1 MDMHSRFQFV
11 ALELSR
17 LQAYS
22 LPLRFWLTEACRWR
36 APWRCWLAA
45 FLNPTEGP
53 RMTDTTRPSKE
64 TVREYL
70 ERRTHAPLEAPPTL
84 EEIRRQLGW
93 HLLPSFRQP
102 DREE

>member
-1 MDMHSRFQFV
+1 MQS
-11 ALELSR
+11 
-17 LQAYS
+17 
-22 LPLRFWLTEACRWR
+22 
-36 APWRCWLAA
+36 PWRCLLAA

-93 HLLPSFRQP
+93 HLLPSLRQP